1 MARKEVRPLHGRVVA
16 ITGGAR
22 GIGLATAKACA
33 ARGMK
38 VAIGDLDVAEAKRA
52 AESVPGSI
60 ALGLDV
66 TDKQS
71 FEQFLDEIDAQIG
84 PVDVL
89 VNNAGI
95 MAIGSFLDEDEATAI
110 RMIDINVFGVLHG
123 LKLVLPRF
131 LARGTGHLVNIAS
144 TAGKAGFPGGATYCG
159 TKHFVVGASEAV
171 RAELRD
177 TPIEVSCVMPGVVNT
192 ELATGL
198 QESRGVKKVEPQDVA
213 TEILSALEQPRFDVF
228 VPRSIGP
235 ISQAMNLLPRRGREA
250 VGRALRVDKVL
261 AGADA
266 SARQGYELRAAHSDP
281 GLEPGS
287 EAKRLPS
294 G

>member
-1 MARKEVRPLHGRVVA
+1 MLSVM
-16 ITGGAR
+16 
-22 GIGLATAKACA
+22 TA
-33 ARGMK
+33 
-38 VAIGDLDVAEAKRA
+38 
-52 AESVPGSI
+52 P
-60 ALGLDV
+60 V
-66 TDKQS
+66 TR
-71 FEQFLDEIDAQIG
+71 I
-84 PVDVL
+84 
-89 VNNAGI
+89 
-95 MAIGSFLDEDEATAI
+95 
-110 RMIDINVFGVLHG
+110 
-123 LKLVLPRF
+123 
-131 LARGTGHLVNIAS
+131 
-144 TAGKAGFPGGATYCG
+144 GATYCG